1 MYLTTVAVLW
11 YYNNCKLEE
20 VVVRD
25 SPAHVFI
32 SVIYTQFLI
41 CLAVLQCVLGIIG
54 SCLISWLKRHFYV
67 EKPGHNPL
75 KIPFEVLKYAWRHS
89 RPEHRSAFTYWE
101 EDIPPRIDLGKN
113 KYGGPFTTEQV
124 EDIKTFLRILLLLFT
139 LVGFH
144 LSNVDSSTV
153 FSQLAITKCPSFWIL
168 MLIGDPMHL
177 VMLVI
182 IIGVPFHQFILLRYC
197 KKYLPNMLK
206 RMGIGLFCCLLK
218 GIVDIA
224 LQATSNDQYTE
235 CTRSASSPL
244 ANCYILKLQVT
255 DNETCSSYNLLS
267 DNDCALQNGPFLLLI
282 IPNLLQGLACLLV
295 FLTALEFICA
305 QAPLRLKGILIGAWY
320 ALLSISTLTD
330 TITQIYLKDKIAW
343 EVFEEVKV
351 FLVAM
356 SFLSFL
362 YFSQHYHYCVRDD
375 TINFHFLT
383 EEKYE
388 REFALRDEYE
398 RQRQDELR
406 TLYQSVRNPI
416 TFGATENIVFS

>member
-1 MYLTTVAVLW
+1 M
-11 YYNNCKLEE
+11 
-20 VVVRD
+20 
-25 SPAHVFI
+25 
-32 SVIYTQFLI
+32 
-41 CLAVLQCVLGIIG
+41 
-54 SCLISWLKRHFYV
+54 
-67 EKPGHNPL
+67 
-75 KIPFEVLKYAWRHS
+75 
-89 RPEHRSAFTYWE
+89 
-101 EDIPPRIDLGKN
+101 
-113 KYGGPFTTEQV
+113 
-124 EDIKTFLRILLLLFT
+124 
-139 LVGFH
+139 
-144 LSNVDSSTV
+144 
-153 FSQLAITKCPSFWIL
+153 
-168 MLIGDPMHL
+168 
-177 VMLVI
+177 
-182 IIGVPFHQFILLRYC
+182 
-197 KKYLPNMLK
+197 
-206 RMGIGLFCCLLK
+206 
-218 GIVDIA
+218 
-224 LQATSNDQYTE
+224 
-235 CTRSASSPL
+235 
-244 ANCYILKLQVT
+244 
-255 DNETCSSYNLLS
+255 
-267 DNDCALQNGPFLLLI
+267 
-282 IPNLLQGLACLLV
+282 V